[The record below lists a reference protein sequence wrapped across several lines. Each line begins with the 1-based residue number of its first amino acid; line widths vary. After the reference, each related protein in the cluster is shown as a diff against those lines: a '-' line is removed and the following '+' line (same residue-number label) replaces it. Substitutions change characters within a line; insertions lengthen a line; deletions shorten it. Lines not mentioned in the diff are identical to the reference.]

1 MKKKTFQ
8 SYPYILWS
16 LVFTIVPI
24 LIVAYYAFTEETDT
38 GVVFTLEN
46 IKKVI
51 TPDNNFQY
59 LRVYGK
65 SVLLAVECTAIC
77 LLIGYPAAY
86 AISKCSARGRNI
98 LMMLLMIP
106 MWINFLLR
114 TYAWMTLLED
124 NGVINS
130 LLSAINLPKVELM
143 YNDTAVLLGMVYNF
157 LPFMV
162 LPIYTSLLKVDNRLI
177 EAAHDLGAGKVR
189 VFGKVVLPLTVPGIV
204 SGITMTLLPALT
216 TFVVSRLLGG
226 GDFMLIG
233 NLIEQQYLTSAN
245 WNFGSSLS
253 FVLMV
258 FILITMFFV
267 NNDTKEG
274 ESGVI
279 M

>member
-1 MKKKTFQ
+1 MKRKTFQ
-8 SYPYILWS
+8 AYPYVLWS
-16 LVFTIVPI
+16 LVFTIIPI

-38 GVVFTLEN
+38 GVVFTLEH

-65 SVLLAVECTAIC
+65 SILLAVECTAIC

-86 AISKCSARGRNI
+86 AMSKCSTRSRNI

-130 LLSAINLPKVELM
+130 LLSMVNLPKLELM

-177 EAAHDLGAGKVR
+177 EAAHDLGAGKAR

-258 FILITMFFV
+258 FILISMFFV

>member
-1 MKKKTFQ
+1 MKRKTFQ
-8 SYPYILWS
+8 AYPYVLWS
-16 LVFTIVPI
+16 IVFTAIPI
-24 LIVAYYAFTEETDT
+24 LIVAYYAFTEKTDT
-38 GVVFTLEN
+38 GVVFTLKN
-46 IKKVI
+46 IKKVM

-65 SVLLAVECTAIC
+65 SILLAVECTAMC

-86 AISKCSARGRNI
+86 AMSKCRSKSRNI

-130 LLSAINLPKVELM
+130 LLSAVNLPKVELM

-189 VFGKVVLPLTVPGIV
+189 VFRKVVLPLTVPGIV

>member
-1 MKKKTFQ
+1 LKKKTFQ

-65 SVLLAVECTAIC
+65 SILLAVECTAIC

-86 AISKCSARGRNI
+86 AMSKCSTRGRNI